1 MLRIF
6 IHPSANNE
14 LLRIPKEFRLAILK
28 NIDELRPL
36 TYPLQHR
43 RVIKL
48 RGRPTKDFRIRVGD
62 YRVERTLE
70 EPDIVRVI
78 RVEHRQAGY

>member
-6 IHPSANNE
+6 IHPSANKE
-14 LLRIPKEFRLAILK
+14 LLRIPKEFRLAILE
-28 NIDELRPL
+28 NIGELRPL
-36 TYPLQHR
+36 THPLQHR

-48 RGRPTKDFRIRVGD
+48 RGRQTKDFRLRVGD
-62 YRVERTLE
+62 YRIELILE
-70 EPDIVRVI
+70 ESAIVRVT